1 MNEKNIYT
9 LLSIVKNNGDVK
21 RLTRLGLDFI
31 NIAELTKIAIKNNF
45 LDYKDGVILL
55 TESGNKE
62 IIKLA
67 EKFKQINKDLWI
79 EAENE
84 SKIPV
89 LEKNF
94 IFLPNQDELHF

>member
-21 RLTRLGLDFI
+21 RLTRLGLDFS

-55 TESGNKE
+55 TETGNEE
-62 IIKLA
+62 IIKL
-67 EKFKQINKDLWI
+67 EGKFKQTNKDLWI

-84 SKIPV
+84 SKIAV
-89 LEKNF
+89 IDKDF
-94 IFLPNQDELHF
+94 IFLPNQNELHF